1 MTSRISIVGLGPAGL
16 DRLRSADRDLL
27 ADLATTLI
35 VRTGKHPAASEL
47 ADTRP
52 VVSCDD
58 LYETAEDF
66 DGVYDAIVDRVIAA
80 ARTGPVAYA
89 VPGSA
94 IVGERAVSRLVAAA
108 AREEIPCVV
117 TPGESFIDLACAAVG
132 IDPISDG
139 LQILDARALPDPL
152 PLHLPSLITQIDS
165 PLVAGD
171 VALVL
176 GRVLPDSFSV
186 TMLDRVGD
194 ADATVVQL
202 PIADL
207 PRVGTGPRSTL
218 FVPAADV
225 GWFGLVAT
233 NRILRRECP
242 WDAKQTHHTLVSHL
256 IEETYETV
264 DAIST
269 LPVDAPA
276 GDVDLGDYLLL
287 EEELGDL
294 LLQIVFH
301 AGLAAEAGAFDIDE
315 VAEGIR
321 RKIVH
326 RHPHVFGDVVADEV
340 GEVLAN
346 WEELKNA
353 EKGRESL
360 MDDVPAALPGIA
372 RADKI
377 QRRVASVG
385 FDWPDAEPVFAKV
398 AEELNELH
406 EVKDDRDLAT
416 AELGDLL
423 FAVVNAA
430 RHLDV
435 DPEIALSRAN
445 DTFAARFRVVER
457 LAGEA
462 GQRLRDL
469 DLVELDRLWNLSKA
483 VLSTTETESAFTLKP
498 ERNNP

>member
-1 MTSRISIVGLGPAGL
+1 MTSQISIVGLGPAGL
-16 DRLRSADRDLL
+16 DRLRLPDLDRL
-27 ADLATTLI
+27 ADLETTLI
-35 VRTGKHPAASEL
+35 VRTTEHPAAAAL
-47 ADTRP
+47 ASMRP

-58 LYETAEDF
+58 LYETADDF
-66 DGVYDAIVDRVIAA
+66 DGVYEAIVDRVMTA
-80 ARTGPVAYA
+80 ARIGPVSYA

-94 IVGERAVSRLVAAA
+94 IVGERAVSLLVDAA
-108 AREEIPCVV
+108 AREGIPCTVV
-117 TPGESFIDLACAAVG
+117 PGESFLDLACVAVG
-132 IDPISDG
+132 IDPIADG
-139 LQILDARALPDPL
+139 LQILDARAFPDPL

-165 PLVAGD
+165 PLVAGG
-171 VALVL
+171 VALAL
-176 GRVLPDSFSV
+176 GRILPESFTV

-194 ADATVVQL
+194 ADATVTEMT
-202 PIADL
+202 IADL
-207 PRVGTGPRSTL
+207 PRADTGPRSTL

-225 GWFGLVAT
+225 GWLGLIVT
-233 NRILRRECP
+233 NRILRKECP
-242 WDAKQTHHTLVSHL
+242 WDAKQTHHTLASHL

-264 DAIST
+264 DAIGA

-276 GDVDLGDYLLL
+276 GEVDLGDYLLL

-301 AGLAAEAGAFDIDE
+301 AGLAAEAGAFDVDE

-321 RKIVH
+321 RKIVS
-326 RHPHVFGDVVADEV
+326 RHPHVFGDVIANEV
-340 GEVLAN
+340 DEVLAN

-360 MDDVPAALPGIA
+360 MDDIPTALPGIA
-372 RADKI
+372 RADKT

-385 FDWPDAEPVFAKV
+385 FDWPDDEPVFSKV
-398 AEELNELH
+398 AEELEELR
-406 EVKDDRDLAT
+406 EVKDNRDLAT

-423 FAVVNAA
+423 FAVVNLA

-457 LAGEA
+457 LAGDA
-462 GQRLRDL
+462 GHRLRGL
-469 DLVELDRLWNLSKA
+469 DLFELDRLWEMSKIE
-483 VLSTTETESAFTLKP
+483 LSTTETESSFTLKP
-498 ERNNP
+498 ERNEP

>member
-1 MTSRISIVGLGPAGL
+1 MTGRISIVGLGPAGL
-16 DRLRSADRDLL
+16 DRLRRSDLDLL
-27 ADLATTLI
+27 ADPATTLI
-35 VRTGKHPAASEL
+35 VRTVEHPAASEL
-47 ADTRP
+47 ADMRP

-58 LYETAEDF
+58 LYETSDDF
-66 DGVYDAIVDRVIAA
+66 DGVYGAIVDRVVSA
-80 ARTGPVAYA
+80 ARTGPAVYA

-94 IVGERAVSRLVAAA
+94 TVGERAVSLLVAAA
-108 AREEIPCVV
+108 VREDIPCTVI
-117 TPGESFIDLACAAVG
+117 PGESFIDLACVAVG
-132 IDPISDG
+132 VDPIADG

-171 VALVL
+171 VAIAL
-176 GRVLPDSFSV
+176 GRILPESFTV

-194 ADATVVQL
+194 DDAAIVEMA
-202 PIADL
+202 IADL
-207 PRVGTGPRSTL
+207 PRADTGPRSTL
-218 FVPAADV
+218 FVPAAEV
-225 GWFGLVAT
+225 GWLGLIAT
-233 NRILRRECP
+233 NRILRRACP

-301 AGLAAEAGAFDIDE
+301 AGLAAEAGAFDVDE

-321 RKIVH
+321 RKIVN
-326 RHPHVFGDVVADEV
+326 RHPHVFGDVVANDV
-340 GEVLAN
+340 DEVLAN

-360 MDDVPAALPGIA
+360 MDDVPTALPGIA

-385 FDWPDAEPVFAKV
+385 FDWPDDEPVFAKV
-398 AEELNELH
+398 AEELEELR
-406 EVKDDRDLAT
+406 EVRGNRDLAT

-423 FAVVNAA
+423 FAAVNLA
-430 RHLDV
+430 RHLEV

-469 DLVELDRLWNLSKA
+469 DLAELDRLWETSKIE
-483 VLSTTETESAFTLKP
+483 LSTTETESSFTLKP
-498 ERNNP
+498 ERNNS

>member
-1 MTSRISIVGLGPAGL
+1 MTGGILIIGLGPAGL
-16 DRLRSADRDLL
+16 DRLSA
-27 ADLATTLI
+27 ADVERLTDPASTLI
-35 VRTGKHPAASEL
+35 VRTREHPAASDL
-47 ADTRP
+47 AEMRSL
-52 VVSCDD
+52 VSCDD
-58 LYETAEDF
+58 LYEAADDF
-66 DGVYDAIVDRVIAA
+66 DGVYDAIVERVVTA
-80 ARTGPVAYA
+80 ARSGPVVFA

-94 IVGERAVSRLVAAA
+94 VVGERAATRLVTAATG
-108 AREEIPCVV
+108 EEIPCVV
-117 TPGESFIDLACAAVG
+117 VPGESFVDLACVAVG
-132 IDPISDG
+132 IDPIADG

-152 PLHLPSLITQIDS
+152 PLHLPSLITQIDT

-176 GRVLPDSFSV
+176 GRILPDSFMV

-194 ADATVVQL
+194 HDAGIAEMT
-202 PIADL
+202 IADL
-207 PRVGTGPRSTL
+207 PRADTGPRSTL

-225 GWFGLVAT
+225 GWLGLVAT

-242 WDAKQTHHTLVSHL
+242 WDAEQTHHSLVSHL

-264 DAIST
+264 DAISMLT
-269 LPVDAPA
+269 AEAPA

-321 RKIVH
+321 RKIVG
-326 RHPHVFGDVVADEV
+326 RHPHVFGDVVATEV

-360 MDDVPAALPGIA
+360 MDDIPAALPGIV
-372 RADKI
+372 RAEKI

-385 FDWPDAEPVFAKV
+385 FDWVDDEPVFAKV
-398 AEELNELH
+398 AEELEELGA
-406 EVKDDRDLAT
+406 VRNDRNLST

-423 FAVVNAA
+423 FAVVNLA
-430 RHLDV
+430 RHLNIDT
-435 DPEIALSRAN
+435 EIALSRAN
-445 DTFAARFRVVER
+445 DTFAIRFRVVER
-457 LAGEA
+457 LAAEA
-462 GQRLRDL
+462 GRRLRDL
-469 DLVELDRLWNLSKA
+469 DLAELDHLWEKAKAELSA
-483 VLSTTETESAFTLKP
+483 TDTDSSFTLKP
-498 ERNNP
+498 ERTDP

>member
-1 MTSRISIVGLGPAGL
+1 MTGRISIVGLGPAGL
-16 DRLRSADRDLL
+16 DRLRRVDLDLL
-27 ADLATTLI
+27 ADPATAVI
-35 VRTGKHPAASEL
+35 VRTREHPAVSDLE
-47 ADTRP
+47 DMRS

-58 LYETAEDF
+58 LYDAADDF
-66 DGVYDAIVDRVIAA
+66 DSVYDAIVERVITA
-80 ARTGPVAYA
+80 ARTGPVIYA

-94 IVGERAVSRLVAAA
+94 IVGERAATRLVAAA

-117 TPGESFIDLACAAVG
+117 VPGESFIDLACASVG
-132 IDPISDG
+132 VDPIADG

-152 PLHLPSLITQIDS
+152 PLHLPSLITQIDT

-171 VALVL
+171 VALAL
-176 GRVLPDSFSV
+176 GRVLTDSFAV
-186 TMLDRVGD
+186 TMLDRVGGRD
-194 ADATVVQL
+194 AAITEMT
-202 PIADL
+202 IADL
-207 PRVGTGPRSTL
+207 PRADTGPRSTL
-218 FVPAADV
+218 FVPAAHV
-225 GWFGLVAT
+225 GWLGLVAT
-233 NRILRRECP
+233 NRILRTECP
-242 WDAKQTHHTLVSHL
+242 WDARQTHHTLVSHL

-276 GDVDLGDYLLL
+276 GDVDLGDYLHL

-301 AGLAAEAGAFDIDE
+301 AGLAAEAGAFDVDE

-321 RKIVH
+321 RKIVN
-326 RHPHVFGDVVADEV
+326 RHPHVFGDVVATDV

-353 EKGRESL
+353 EKGRSSL
-360 MDDVPAALPGIA
+360 MDDLPAALPGIA

-398 AEELNELH
+398 AEELEELGD
-406 EVKDDRDLAT
+406 VRSDRDLAT

-423 FAVVNAA
+423 FAVVNLS

-435 DPEIALSRAN
+435 DPEIALSKAN
-445 DTFAARFRVVER
+445 DTFAARFRIVER
-457 LAGEA
+457 LADER

-469 DLVELDRLWNLSKA
+469 DLAELDHLWDMAKTA
-483 VLSTTETESAFTLKP
+483 LSTADRESSFTLKP
-498 ERNNP
+498 ERNDP

>member
-1 MTSRISIVGLGPAGL
+1 MTSQISIVGLGPAGL
-16 DRLRSADRDLL
+16 DRLRRADLDLL
-27 ADLATTLI
+27 TDPATTLI
-35 VRTGKHPAASEL
+35 LRTVEHPAASDL
-47 ADTRP
+47 ADMRP

-58 LYETAEDF
+58 LYETAHDF
-66 DGVYDAIVDRVIAA
+66 DGVYDAIVARVIDA
-80 ARTGPVAYA
+80 ARLGPVVYA

-94 IVGERAVSRLVAAA
+94 IVGERAASRLVVAAD
-108 AREEIPCVV
+108 REGIQCTVF
-117 TPGESFIDLACAAVG
+117 PGESFIDLACVAVG
-132 IDPISDG
+132 VDPIADG
-139 LQILDARALPDPL
+139 LQVLDARALPDPL

-171 VALVL
+171 VALAL
-176 GRVLPDSFSV
+176 GRILPESFMV
-186 TMLDRVGD
+186 TMLDSLGGD
-194 ADATVVQL
+194 SATVLEMAVL
-202 PIADL
+202 DL
-207 PRVGTGPRSTL
+207 PRADTGPRTSL
-218 FVPAADV
+218 FVPSADV
-225 GWFGLVAT
+225 GWLGLVAT

-264 DAIST
+264 DAISA

-301 AGLAAEAGAFDIDE
+301 AGLASEAGAFDVDE

-321 RKIVH
+321 RKIVN
-326 RHPHVFGDVVADEV
+326 RHPHVFGDVVATEV
-340 GEVLAN
+340 NEVLAN

-360 MDDVPAALPGIA
+360 MEDLPVALPGIA

-385 FDWPDAEPVFAKV
+385 FDWPDDEPVFAKV
-398 AEELNELH
+398 AEELDELH
-406 EVKDDRDLAT
+406 EVRNSRDLAT

-423 FAVVNAA
+423 FAVVNLA

-462 GQRLRDL
+462 GQKLRDL
-469 DLVELDRLWNLSKA
+469 DLVQLDQLWEMSKA
-483 VLSTTETESAFTLKP
+483 ELSTTETDSSFTLKP
-498 ERNNP
+498 ERNNT